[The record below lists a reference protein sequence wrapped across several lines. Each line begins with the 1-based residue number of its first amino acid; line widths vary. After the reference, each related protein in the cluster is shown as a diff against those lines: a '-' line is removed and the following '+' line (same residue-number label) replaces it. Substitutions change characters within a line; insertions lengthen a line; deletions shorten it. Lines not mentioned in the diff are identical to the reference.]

1 LTKGGGGGNR
11 TRVRGRTG
19 QNVYKLRL
27 PFDLARRPEC
37 SRPTAGPAILWS
49 HASGDWLS
57 FGASPFLT
65 PLPEP
70 RAELGAT
77 RYLTGLGG
85 ECEVVVRT
93 CVVSRLF

>member
-1 LTKGGGGGNR
+1 MEAAGIEPASADAPDR
-11 TRVRGRTG
+11 TSTSLGCPLISPG
-19 QNVYKLRL
+19 
-27 PFDLARRPEC
+27 RPEC

-57 FGASPFLT
+57 FGASPLLA

-70 RAELGAT
+70 RAEFGAT
-77 RYLTGLGG
+77 RYLTRLGS

-93 CVVSRLF
+93 CVMSRLF

>member
-1 LTKGGGGGNR
+1 
-11 TRVRGRTG
+11 
-19 QNVYKLRL
+19 
-27 PFDLARRPEC
+27 
-37 SRPTAGPAILWS
+37 
-49 HASGDWLS
+49 
-57 FGASPFLT
+57 LT

-77 RYLTGLGG
+77 RHLTRLGG